1 MSDTQQ
7 TEAQPTEVQPSE
19 APQTEVQP
27 SDTQEQAIPAIG
39 FLVVAFVEED
49 AADAALDEMKDAKK
63 RNEFYFED
71 AAVIRQDAQG
81 KVHYH
86 ETGDMSSKRGA
97 GYGAIVGGVL
107 GILGGP
113 AGVALGAG
121 AGAAVGAALAH
132 RDSGFR
138 DESLNTVGVALKP
151 GTSAVA
157 VITSDAFLKA
167 VQQEV
172 PIEDIRQAVANLSAR
187 IAARLAEGMNM
198 AIGLL
203 LTEEGLAIKEVAAN
217 GERAEVIGAVITDEA
232 VAVGAAVATAD
243 GVVYEVA
250 VATDEGT
257 VGEAGVITDQG
268 AYIVDDAVTDAGETI
283 TETVAVP
290 VMVTA
295 AATTVVP
302 AEEATAEVEAPA
314 EAASTEADSTE
325 EAA

>member
-1 MSDTQQ
+1 M
-7 TEAQPTEVQPSE
+7 QP
-19 APQTEVQP
+19 
-27 SDTQEQAIPAIG
+27 
-39 FLVVAFVEED
+39 L
-49 AADAALDEMKDAKK
+49 ALRLPTA
-63 RNEFYFED
+63 N
-71 AAVIRQDAQG
+71 
-81 KVHYH
+81 
-86 ETGDMSSKRGA
+86 
-97 GYGAIVGGVL
+97 
-107 GILGGP
+107 
-113 AGVALGAG
+113 
-121 AGAAVGAALAH
+121 
-132 RDSGFR
+132 SGFR

-167 VQQEV
+167 VQKEI
-172 PIEDIRQAVANLSAR
+172 PIEDMRQAVANLSAR

-243 GVVYEVA
+243 GVAYEVA
-250 VATDEGT
+250 VATDEGM

-268 AYIVDDAVTDAGETI
+268 AYIVSDAVTDAGEMI

-295 AATTVVP
+295 TATTDI
-302 AEEATAEVEAPA
+302 AGEEATEAVEAPA
-314 EAASTEADSTE
+314 EANSTE